1 MVWAMVFKQQLEGAE
16 LQLERTARPESQM
29 KSAGGPRVAA
39 LGRRSPGPSSTRRFC
54 CDLCQYS
61 TAFRRNLTVH
71 RRTHTGEKPYSC
83 RCCARR
89 FTHKSGLNRHMRTH
103 GDQPRHECPHC
114 AKSFAQ
120 GKHLAAHLRC
130 THGVSAAAAEASVA
144 EAELERDQPMSCP
157 LCQLTFAGK
166 KALMQHLQ
174 RHVSSDGQVLYP
186 CTSCDRVFAEP
197 SSLERHMGEE
207 HPSEDAPSLPAS
219 EDEED
224 GEGDSLLGLA

>member
-1 MVWAMVFKQQLEGAE
+1 MVQYLAMKCSSDSLA
-16 LQLERTARPESQM
+16 
-29 KSAGGPRVAA
+29 GPRVA
-39 LGRRSPGPSSTRRFC
+39 LGRRAPVPGGARRFY
-54 CDLCQYS
+54 CDLCTYS
-61 TAFRRNLTVH
+61 TVFRRNLTVH

-114 AKSFAQ
+114 AKTFAQ

-130 THGVSAAAAEASVA
+130 SHGITAAVAEASVA
-144 EAELERDQPMSCP
+144 EQDQPMSCP
-157 LCQLTFAGK
+157 LCQLTFVGK

-186 CTSCDRVFAEP
+186 CASCEQVFTES
-197 SSLERHMGEE
+197 SSLEQHVNEE
-207 HPSEDAPSLPAS
+207 HPSDTVSLPAS
-219 EDEED
+219 EEDEE
-224 GEGDSLLGLA
+224 DSLLGLA

>member
-1 MVWAMVFKQQLEGAE
+1 MSE
-16 LQLERTARPESQM
+16 
-29 KSAGGPRVAA
+29 AGHEACRGHQGPRVVA
-39 LGRRSPGPSSTRRFC
+39 LGRQSPGPSSTRRFC

-71 RRTHTGEKPYSC
+71 RRTHTGEKPYTC

-144 EAELERDQPMSCP
+144 VAELERDQPMSCP

-174 RHVSSDGQVLYP
+174 RHVSSDGHVLYP
-186 CTSCDRVFAEP
+186 CTSCERVFTES
-197 SSLERHMGEE
+197 SSLEQHVGEE

-219 EDEED
+219 EEED
-224 GEGDSLLGLA
+224 DDNEEGNSLLGLA